1 MNFTE
6 WISIAKDIVVGLSAA
21 AAAFF
26 AWRGL
31 TVWKKQL
38 KGKEDHELARQVLVD
53 LSDLRSL
60 IAGLATSLTSKFTIG
75 TSQVDTSDFLLTAN
89 AFVKHYGWVYN
100 KFSARYQTI
109 RESLQANVA
118 IADVLWNRDGV
129 LRNDFESLMIGF
141 DALRAS
147 VDFMANTLEL
157 LSKIDP
163 ETPITDSLVVSIRQ
177 QNDTVKLFA
186 DSLSGSE
193 LSDELKRTLNDF
205 AMQFKDYILKQ
216 RVAL

>member
-109 RESLQANVA
+109 RESLQADVA